1 MRKYLW
7 LLSLLII
14 SCSNNP
20 ESYIEHLD
28 GYWEIKEVTLE
39 DGNKKEYKYNET
51 IDYISINDSLYGFR
65 KKLKPGINGTY
76 IATDDSEGLKVKVEN
91 GNLNIYYETPYAK
104 WKETVL
110 DANSE
115 NLKIINENKA
125 VYLYKRYTPIKIDI
139 E

>member
-51 IDYISINDSLYGFR
+51 IDYISINDSLNGFR